1 MPALKILFVAMKAQ
15 QGWKRI
21 PPEKRRAILTAAQ
34 TQATKHGPTVARAV
48 KNNGPT
54 VARAVKD
61 QGPTVAKQLGR
72 ALREAAKKRP

>member
-21 PPEKRRAILTAAQ
+21 PPEKRRAILQTAQSSAK
-34 TQATKHGPTVARAV
+34 KHGPMVAR
-48 KNNGPT
+48 T
-54 VARAVKD
+54 VKD

>member
-21 PPEKRRAILTAAQ
+21 PPEKRRAILQTAQSSAK
-34 TQATKHGPTVARAV
+34 KH
-48 KNNGPT
+48 GPT

>member
-15 QGWKRI
+15 EGWKKI
-21 PPEKRRAILTAAQ
+21 PPEKRRAMLAAAQ
-34 TQATKHGPTVARAV
+34 SSAKKH
-48 KNNGPT
+48 GPT

-72 ALREAAKKRP
+72 ALRSAKKRP

>member
-21 PPEKRRAILTAAQ
+21 PPEKRRAILQTAQSSAK
-34 TQATKHGPTVARAV
+34 KHGPTVARAV
-48 KNNGPT
+48 KDN
-54 VARAVKD
+54 
-61 QGPTVAKQLGR
+61 GPTVAKQLGR